1 MMRKRDFIADDI
13 LSKIYQNKY
22 KAGEKIPTERDLA
35 NHYEVSRYTIREA
48 LKKLVNIGC
57 IKIIQGS
64 GVFVN
69 ETKYKSPLIYNS
81 LTEKKFKDI
90 QSKIIYFKKVTP
102 DTNLEKIFDIN
113 GKQTK
118 LWEYKRV
125 RIVDFQKVQIETT
138 RLPFSYF
145 PNLNEEE
152 VKKSVHDYVQQCDYK
167 ISHFITTYSSV
178 NVNKED
184 ADLLNCKKGIAAM
197 KIINRGILQNGKVFE
212 YSEIINLDY
221 SVSYFIPFNPHSHNY
236 RKNE

>member
-1 MMRKRDFIADDI
+1 MKKRDFIANDI

-35 NHYEVSRYTIREA
+35 KNYEVSRYTIREA
-48 LKKLVNIGC
+48 LKKLMNIGC

-64 GVFVN
+64 GVFVH

-90 QSKIIYFKKVTP
+90 QSKIIYFKKVPP
-102 DTNLEKIFDIN
+102 DNNLEKIFDLSGN
-113 GKQTK
+113 QTD
-118 LWEYKRV
+118 LWEYQRV
-125 RIVDFQKVQIETT
+125 RIVDYQKVQIETT

-145 PNLNEEE
+145 PKLNEEE
-152 VKKSVHDYVQQCDYK
+152 VKKSVHDYVQQCNYK
-167 ISHFITTYSSV
+167 ISHFITSYSSV
-178 NVNKED
+178 NVNKEE
-184 ADLLNCKKGIAAM
+184 ADILNCKKGSAAM

-221 SVSYFIPFNPHSHNY
+221 SVTYFTPFNPYSHKN
-236 RKNE
+236 RKN